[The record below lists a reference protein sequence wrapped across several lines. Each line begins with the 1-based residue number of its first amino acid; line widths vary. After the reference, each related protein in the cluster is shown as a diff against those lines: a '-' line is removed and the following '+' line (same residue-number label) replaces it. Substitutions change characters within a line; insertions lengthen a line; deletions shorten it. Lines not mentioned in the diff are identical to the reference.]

1 MHGFLQTLDAGKY
14 RAVIGEEILDVA
26 QEES

>member
-1 MHGFLQTLDAGKY
+1 VRGFLQTLDAGQHG
-14 RAVIGEEILDVA
+14 AVIGEEILDVA